1 MDVKRVLREAWE
13 AVEAAGIPDSLHPV
27 AFEQAV
33 HLVAGTRPTRTANP
47 IDESTRE
54 QRASEAV
61 PDSRKVAGESS
72 GSAAL
77 IVDEDTFFAT
87 FASESKVDEE
97 KLRKAYFVK
106 DGRPRIALS
115 KSKLGSTEADRNRTV
130 ATLLAG
136 VRWYVDGKP
145 SVGIGEIRDAATSI
159 PYEVTRNLAKHLES
173 VPGTMTVGAKSD
185 KAVRVQSA
193 KFDEPFGALIERLI
207 VS

>member
-1 MDVKRVLREAWE
+1 MDVKQVLREAWE
-13 AVEAAGIPDSLHPV
+13 AVESAGIPDSLYPV

-33 HLVAGTRPTRTANP
+33 HLIAGTHPTKPASP
-47 IDESTRE
+47 VDESARDERTSKSV
-54 QRASEAV
+54 AI
-61 PDSRKVAGESS
+61 SRKDAGDSK

-77 IVDEDTFFAT
+77 IADEDAFFAT

-106 DGRPRIALS
+106 DGRPRIALT
-115 KSKLGSTEADRNRTV
+115 KSKLGSTEADRNRAV

-145 SVGIGEIRDAATSI
+145 AVGISEIRDAATAI
-159 PYEVTRNLAKHLES
+159 PYEVTRNLAKQLES
-173 VPGTMTVGAKSD
+173 VPGTMTVGAKND

-193 KFDEPFGALIERLI
+193 KFDEPFNALIERLI
-207 VS
+207 AS